1 MKYFTLI
8 SSSFA
13 KIIVILLFSI
23 LASAS
28 AHTHGEFL
36 HCLSSHI
43 SNSTSTHEPIFYTP
57 NESSY
62 STVLNSSI
70 QNDRFFSPSTPKPFV
85 IITPFHVSHVQ
96 ATVYCAKKHG
106 VQIRTRSGGHDYE
119 GLSYVSYF
127 NVPKF
132 VVIDL
137 RNLSSVSVD
146 VESKSAWVQAGA
158 TIGGLYYAIGTKSE
172 NLGFPAGDCHTVG
185 VGGQFGGGG
194 YGYLA
199 RKYGLSADN
208 ILDAKLVDAEGR
220 ILDKQS
226 MGEDLFWAIRG
237 GGPASF
243 GIVVEWKVR
252 LVPVPKKVAVIDIGR
267 IMDSDATT
275 KLFHRYQRRANKV
288 DEDLTV
294 YITFKT
300 AVSST
305 IDHNGKNATKIVTN
319 LRGTFNGGVDKLLGL
334 MEKEFPEV
342 GLQRQECL
350 EMKWAE
356 SFLFFNFFRSGESLD
371 TLLSKKSTLNFS
383 SFKAKSDFVKEP
395 IPDDVVKKMLEML
408 YEQDVGIGA
417 IHVFPFG
424 GKLNEI
430 SESAIPFP
438 HRARNIYTF
447 QYQASWKKEEE
458 EEKHV
463 NWVRRLY
470 DYLTPYV
477 SKNPRATYFNF
488 KDLDLGT
495 NNLSKGGHTS
505 IKEASIWGTKYFKN
519 NFYRLV
525 QRQQVNVLVLGVF
538 SMSMGNEGGLGR
550 AGYRCD
556 KVYRVGEVSCIGGFL
571 GSQGFQ
577 RLGHARGQ
585 ATTPVEYLGGEHP
598 TWP

>member
-1 MKYFTLI
+1 MKYFTFF

-13 KIIVILLFSI
+13 KIIIIFLFSI
-23 LASAS
+23 LVSAS
-28 AHTHGEFL
+28 AYTHGDFL
-36 HCLSSHI
+36 HCLSSHV
-43 SNSTSTHEPIFYTP
+43 SSSTSTHEPIFYTP

-158 TIGGLYYAIGTKSE
+158 TIGELYYAIGKKSE

-185 VGGQFGGGG
+185 VGGLFGGGG

-208 ILDAKLVDAEGR
+208 ILDAKIVDAEGK
-220 ILDKQS
+220 ILDKKS

-243 GIVVEWKVR
+243 GIVVAWKVR
-252 LVPVPKKVAVIDIGR
+252 LVPVPKKVAVFDVSR
-267 IMDSDATT
+267 NLENDATK
-275 KLFHRYQRRANKV
+275 KLFHRWQRRAYKV
-288 DEDLTV
+288 DKDLTV
-294 YITFKT
+294 YMTFRT

-305 IDHNGKNATKIVTN
+305 IDQNGKNVTKIV
-319 LRGTFNGGVDKLLGL
+319 LQADIRGSFNGGVDKLLEL
-334 MEKEFPEV
+334 MQKEFPEL

-350 EMKWAE
+350 KMKWVE

-371 TLLSKKSTLNFS
+371 VLLSKKSNINLL
-383 SFKAKSDFVKEP
+383 SFKVKSDFVKEP
-395 IPDDVVKKMLEML
+395 IPNDVFEKMLEML
-408 YEQDVGIGA
+408 YEEDVGKALIF
-417 IHVFPFG
+417 VFPFG
-424 GKLNEI
+424 GKMSEI

-438 HRARNIYTF
+438 HRAGNIYAF
-447 QYQASWKKEEE
+447 QYQLSWEKEDE

-495 NNLSKGGHTS
+495 NNLNKGGHTS
-505 IKEASIWGTKYFKN
+505 IKQASIWGTKYFKN

-525 QRQQVNVLVLGVF
+525 HVKTKI
-538 SMSMGNEGGLGR
+538 
-550 AGYRCD
+550 D
-556 KVYRVGEVSCIGGFL
+556 
-571 GSQGFQ
+571 
-577 RLGHARGQ
+577 
-585 ATTPVEYLGGEHP
+585 P
-598 TWP
+598 TNFFTYEQSIPPLR